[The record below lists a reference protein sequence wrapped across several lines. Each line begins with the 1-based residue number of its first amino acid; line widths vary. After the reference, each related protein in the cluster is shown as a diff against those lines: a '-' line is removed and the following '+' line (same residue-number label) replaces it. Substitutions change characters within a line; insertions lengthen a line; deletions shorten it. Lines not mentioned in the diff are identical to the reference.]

1 MVRRVV
7 VIGAGPGGYVAA
19 IRAAQLGA
27 QVTVIEQE
35 SVGGTCLHWGCIPS
49 KVMKTTA
56 ELLDR
61 FHRSR
66 EFGIVVQGQPVPDM
80 RALMARKETIV
91 QDQVKAILNLF
102 QHHRIQHLTGFGTI
116 KGPQLCE
123 AKLVGGRI
131 LDVPWDALILALGSK
146 PLEIPALP
154 FDGIR
159 VLSSN
164 DALELQEVPESLL
177 IVGGGVIGCEFAFIF
192 KSLGSRVTVV
202 EGLSRLLPLP
212 SVDED
217 CSKIIQREMKK
228 RKIQFILDRTVE
240 TVDIDGQRCRATIG
254 PSPFGEPGGKDI
266 NQKPITVETE
276 KILVCIGRQTNT
288 GGIGLE
294 KMGVKVDNGGWV
306 EADEHMATGVSQV
319 YAVGD
324 VLGPS
329 KVMLAH
335 VATREGLI
343 AAENIMGASRRMHYD
358 VVPGV
363 IFTTPE
369 VANVGL
375 TEAQA
380 KKRGFHV
387 RSHSVLFRNLG
398 KPHVIGE
405 IAGEAKVIS
414 DAENGKIL
422 GVHMVGPHA
431 SDLIAEGALAIHAGC
446 TVGDLAETIHAHPT
460 LAEVMM
466 EVSFK
471 ALGRPMHG

>member
-1 MVRRVV
+1 MTQRIA

-27 QVTVIEQE
+27 EVTVIEQE

-61 FHRSR
+61 FRRSR
-66 EFGIVVQGQPVPDM
+66 EFGIVVEGELFPDM
-80 RALMARKETIV
+80 KALMARKETIV
-91 QDQVKAILNLF
+91 QNQVKAILNLF
-102 QHHRIQHLTGFGTI
+102 DHHRIRHLGGYGTI
-116 KGPQLCE
+116 QGPGLCA
-123 AKLVGGRI
+123 AKLAEGRV
-131 LDVPWDALILALGSK
+131 LEVPWDGLILALGSR
-146 PLEIPALP
+146 PLEIPGLP
-154 FDGIR
+154 FDGTHI
-159 VLSSN
+159 LSSN
-164 DALELQEVPESLL
+164 DALELQDIPESLL

-192 KSLGSRVTVV
+192 AALGSRVTVV
-202 EGLSRLLPLP
+202 EALSRLLPLP

-228 RKIQFILDRTVE
+228 RKIQFMVDRTVQS
-240 TVDIDGQRCRATIG
+240 VDINGRNCRATIG
-254 PSPFGEPGGKDI
+254 PSPYGARPGEKT
-266 NQKPITVETE
+266 QKPLTLETD
-276 KILVCIGRQTNT
+276 KILVCIGRETNT
-288 GGIGLE
+288 TGIGLE
-294 KMGVKVDNGGWV
+294 KIGVKVDNGGWV
-306 EADEHMATGVSQV
+306 MADEHMETGIPQV

-324 VLGPS
+324 ALGPS
-329 KVMLAH
+329 KFMLAH

-343 AAENIMGASRRMHYD
+343 AAENIMGARRPMHYE

-375 TEAQA
+375 TESQA
-380 KKRGFHV
+380 KEQGFPA
-387 RSHSVLFRNLG
+387 RSDSMLFRNLG

-405 IAGEAKVIS
+405 IAGEAKIIW
-414 DAENGKIL
+414 DGETGRIL

-431 SDLIAEGALAIHAGC
+431 SDLIAEGALAIRAGC
-446 TVGDLAETIHAHPT
+446 TVSDLAETIHAHPT
-460 LAEVMM
+460 LSEVMM

-471 ALGRPMHG
+471 ALGRPLHG